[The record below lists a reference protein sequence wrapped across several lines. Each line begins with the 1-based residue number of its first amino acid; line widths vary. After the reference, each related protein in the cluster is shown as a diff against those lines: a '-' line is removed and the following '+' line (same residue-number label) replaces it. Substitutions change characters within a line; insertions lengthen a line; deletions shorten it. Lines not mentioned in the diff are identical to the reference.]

1 MIQSESSVSE
11 RGPIAWHQNAQAGP
25 LHPVELE
32 TVQALADGLSYEQI
46 AQLRNRS
53 VSTVRSTIS
62 RINLALGVSSSQQS
76 VIICYRNGWLDDHD
90 EHYLVRLAAATE
102 ELTLLVKAGSDLT
115 AQQRAY
121 LTAFDELIYARTDD
135 EHITARVTLDAALS
149 PTLGDELLDSPKR
162 DLVELLASY
171 VENTALP

>member
-1 MIQSESSVSE
+1 MTQPESSVSE
-11 RGPIAWHQNAQAGP
+11 RGDINWRQDARAGP

-32 TVQALADGLSYEQI
+32 TVQALADGLTYEQI
-46 AQLRNRS
+46 AERRNRS

-76 VIICYRNGWLDDHD
+76 VIICYRNGWLDDHE

-115 AQQRAY
+115 TQQRAY

-135 EHITARVTLDAALS
+135 EHITARVTLDAALG
-149 PTLGDELLDSPKR
+149 PTLGTEVLQSPKR

-171 VENTALP
+171 VEKVATP